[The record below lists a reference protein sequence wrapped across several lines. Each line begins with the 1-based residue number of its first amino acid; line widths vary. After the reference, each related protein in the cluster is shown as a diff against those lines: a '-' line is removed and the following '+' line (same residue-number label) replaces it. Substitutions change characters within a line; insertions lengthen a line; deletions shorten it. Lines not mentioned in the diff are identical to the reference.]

1 MTKGFYSIM
10 LAQFLSSLADN
21 ALLIAAIALL
31 TTLNEP
37 AWMTPLLKLFF
48 VVSYVIFAA
57 WVGIFADSMPKGRV
71 MFITNA
77 VKTVG
82 CIIMLFGT
90 HPLLAYAIVGLG
102 AAAYSPAKYGILTE
116 LLPPEKLVK
125 ANGWIEG
132 LTVASIILGTG
143 LGGLLISP
151 MVDHFVQGH
160 HVFGVHNAAQAA
172 IAVMIFVYAAAA
184 AVNLLIP
191 DTGARYPKQDF
202 RPIHTLVNF
211 GKSCS

>member
-1 MTKGFYSIM
+1 M

-77 VKTVG
+77 VKPSAASSCCSART
-82 CIIMLFGT
+82 LFSLT
-90 HPLLAYAIVGLG
+90 PSWVLEPLPTRRQNTAF
-102 AAAYSPAKYGILTE
+102 SRSCFRRK
-116 LLPPEKLVK
+116 KLVK

-151 MVDHFVQGH
+151 MIDHFVQGH
-160 HVFGVHNAAQAA
+160 HIFGVHNAAQAA
-172 IAVMIFVYAAAA
+172 IAVMIFVYAA
-184 AVNLLIP
+184 
-191 DTGARYPKQDF
+191 
-202 RPIHTLVNF
+202 RPL
-211 GKSCS
+211 